1 MSDHPNAR
9 RFRDGYAAFAK
20 GDFAALDDL
29 FDENIRW
36 NQPGRSQLAGT
47 YEGRTAVYEMFG
59 RLMQLTEGSFATEP
73 VTVLADDETGVAVC
87 RTTGHRGNVR
97 ADITDAHI
105 VRFREGLI
113 TEFTAATTG
122 QYDLDELI
130 G

>member
-9 RFRDGYAAFAK
+9 RLREGYVAFAK

-36 NQPGRSQLAGT
+36 NETGRSQLAGT

-73 VTVLADDETGVAVC
+73 TTVLADEETGVAVC
-87 RTTGHRGNVR
+87 QTTGHRGNVR
-97 ADITDAHI
+97 ADITDVH
-105 VRFREGLI
+105 VFRFSDGRV
-113 TEFTAATTG
+113 TEFTGASAD
-122 QYDLDELI
+122 QYALDELI